1 MTMTTT
7 IMVTMMRHKGIAF
20 RTMLRSWKTMTTIL
34 NKKMSKSSRPKPKT
48 PIQTGKARM
57 KITLTEKN
65 LSLLI
70 KMMINTWS
78 FSTKYLKKRRRN
90 FSFMTLS
97 MEKMNFQTKKE

>member
-1 MTMTTT
+1 
-7 IMVTMMRHKGIAF
+7 MRHKGIAF

-57 KITLTEKN
+57 KINLTEKN